1 MIVDFNSDPRNSIIY
16 TSSIIVEYLKSKIGS
31 QNIEALFK
39 YCMLKQME
47 YSTFFLSVDWL
58 FLIGVIKEINDENE
72 VILCD

>member
-1 MIVDFNSDPRNSIIY
+1 MIVDFNSDPKNSIIY
-16 TSSIIVEYLKSKIGS
+16 TSSIILEYLKSNTDS
-31 QNIEALFK
+31 QNIENIFK
-39 YCMLKQME
+39 YCMLKQMD